1 MIRFFLLTQLFFLS
15 AFAIVDIASLDF
27 GDKGPGFSGSLYGS
41 FQQKR
46 GNTDKDEAEYGGRI
60 QYDTNKTITWLQGS
74 VEHDEASGVTT
85 DDNAFAHLRH
95 IHQIYNPY
103 WAWEFYGQLKQDKF
117 KNLKDRTLFGTG
129 VRYKIADSETYGKLF
144 FGLSVMDERIKY
156 NELDPDEH
164 NYRAS
169 SYLSYNFVVNNTF
182 ELSYMG
188 YYQPKVDKG
197 SDYMTASMA
206 EMTIHLTKV
215 FDLSYLVEYDY
226 DSDPGSYVKKT
237 DTRQRLAF
245 VYRFGQDDPLSA
257 YAQNMLNSS
266 EDLEDENSSRILAV
280 ELESKLS
287 DIHTPK
293 DTFAGEWKADRE
305 QFSISLDGTG
315 YYADERGI
323 YDEKISWKIIST
335 ETTEGV
341 QGAKDQ
347 QTKLVIIRFVDEEG
361 RLGRV
366 ENYLWSGNT
375 LVGLSGSV
383 VKSFKR

>member
-1 MIRFFLLTQLFFLS
+1 MIRFFLMMQLFLLS
-15 AFAIVDIASLDF
+15 AFAIVDISSLDF
-27 GDKGPGFSGSLYGS
+27 GEKNPGFSGSLYGS

-60 QYDTNKTITWLQGS
+60 QYDTNQTITWLQGS
-74 VEHDEASGVTT
+74 VEHDEASGTTT

-95 IHQIYNPY
+95 IHQIFNPD
-103 WAWEFYGQLKQDKF
+103 WAWEFYGQLKQDEF

-129 VRYKIADSETYGKLF
+129 VRYKVVDSASYGKLF
-144 FGLSVMDERIKY
+144 FGLSAMDERIKY
-156 NELDPDEH
+156 NEIDPDEH
-164 NYRAS
+164 NYRMS
-169 SYLSYNFVVNNTF
+169 SYLSYNYVVNNTF

-188 YYQPKVDKG
+188 YYQPKIDNS

-215 FDLSYLVEYDY
+215 FDLSYLAEYDY
-226 DSDPGSYVKKT
+226 DSDPGSNVKQT

-266 EDLEDENSSRILAV
+266 EDLEDDNSSRIVAV
-280 ELESKLS
+280 ELESTISEIDKPS
-287 DIHTPK
+287 
-293 DTFAGEWKADRE
+293 DTFAGEWVSEDE
-305 QFSISLDGTG
+305 QFSISLDGKG
-315 YYADERGI
+315 YYADESGI
-323 YDEKISWKIIST
+323 YDEKISWKVVST
-335 ETTEGV
+335 ETTEGI

-347 QTKLVIIRFVDEEG
+347 QTKLVIIRFMDEEG

-366 ENYLWSGNT
+366 ENYLWSSDT
-375 LVGLSGSV
+375 LVGLSGSTI
-383 VKSFKR
+383 KTFRR